1 MALSST
7 SVKYLLIGAA
17 LVLVGLFIVS
27 LVWEGLKIALGVL
40 IGGAL
45 IWLGFR
51 FLMGKG
57 LPKGVEKA
65 AKKVIDVGKAATS
78 EKDDSK

>member
-7 SVKYLLIGAA
+7 SVKYILIGAA

-45 IWLGFR
+45 IWMGFR